1 MTLFVVADAAGT
13 ILYQAST
20 VLSWEDVL
28 AHWSVPAGA
37 QAVQVDAWVQDR
49 MAWRVVDGALAERA
63 AMSLAVSTAAI
74 AADGVEAAEISGLP
88 DPCRVMIDG
97 PMPIGPTTVTGG
109 TLSITASLPGA
120 WRVRVEA
127 DPVYQPWSV
136 TINAT

>member
-20 VLSWEDVL
+20 VLSWEDVV

-49 MAWRVVDGALAERA
+49 MAWRVVDGAVVERA
-63 AMSLAVSTAAI
+63 AMSPVVSTTAI
-74 AADGVEAAEISGLP
+74 AADGVVEAVISGLP

-97 PMPIGPTTVTGG
+97 PAPIGPTIVEGG
-109 TLSITASLPGA
+109 TLTITASQPGA

-136 TINAT
+136 TIDAS